1 MNLKTWIVVTVMA
14 MLATAAQGADSM
26 QAKAAMEGN
35 WQLEEWHSDGE
46 ILRSP
51 QAEGRFSVRDGVV
64 MVLMHRDL
72 NGTRKSNYDYGTYA
86 FSDDTWTYGYDR
98 YVIFTDTGSSVTAG
112 PGPFDSKRT
121 FQIKYDGG
129 KTILDN
135 DNGRWVFVFDGDTFT
150 YFDKGKL
157 VRKWRRI
164 LNN

>member
-1 MNLKTWIVVTVMA
+1 MHLKTWIVATA
-14 MLATAAQGADSM
+14 TLILATTAHAADST

-46 ILRSP
+46 ILRPP
-51 QAEGRFSVRDGVV
+51 QTDGRFSVRDGVV

-72 NGTRKSNYDYGTYA
+72 NGTRKSNYGYGTYA
-86 FSDDTWTYGYDR
+86 FTGDTWTYGYDR
-98 YVIFTDTGSSVTAG
+98 YVIFTDNSLSVTSG
-112 PGPFDSKRT
+112 PGPFDGKRT

-135 DNGRWVFVFDGDTFT
+135 ENGRWVFVFEGDTFT
-150 YFDKGKL
+150 YFDKGKP
-157 VRKWRRI
+157 VRKWRKI

>member
-1 MNLKTWIVVTVMA
+1 MNLKTWIVATATLV
-14 MLATAAQGADSM
+14 LATSALGAESM

-51 QAEGRFSVRDGVV
+51 QTEGRFSVRDGVV

-72 NGTRKSNYDYGTYA
+72 NGTRKSNYGYGTYA
-86 FSDDTWTYGYDR
+86 FGDDTWTYGYDR
-98 YVIFTDTGSSVTAG
+98 YVIFTDNGSSVAAG
-112 PGPFDSKRT
+112 PGPFDGKRT

-150 YFDKGKL
+150 YFDKGKP
-157 VRKWRRI
+157 VRKWRKI